1 MGDASDPASPIDDL
15 LESLRAAL
23 AARRR
28 DGAAR
33 IERVEAALGS
43 YRRAIESQIAT
54 EFAAEHRLKAPTK
67 IGVSVAR
74 AAADLRDAVLQLP
87 EVAQLLAAPSVLDL
101 SAITDSEMT
110 GPMTQKAPASA
121 KSTVPAMRAAPA
133 VTVTEAPSGWPRLRA
148 ALASQKLVVI
158 GALSR
163 DRSESAPDGIGEH
176 IEWIDTERDGVHAL
190 GNLPQRIRQ
199 GRVAGV
205 IILDR
210 AVKHKHSEPAAAAA
224 RDAHVP
230 VAFAG
235 QGGRASLER
244 ELTQIETILQQP

>member
-1 MGDASDPASPIDDL
+1 MSSSDPASPIDDV

-28 DGAAR
+28 DGTAG
-33 IERVEAALGS
+33 IGRVEAALGS
-43 YRRAIESQIAT
+43 YRRAVEQQIAS

-67 IGVSVAR
+67 SGVSVAR
-74 AAADLRDAVLQLP
+74 AAEELRDAVLQLP
-87 EVAQLLAAPSVLDL
+87 EIAQPSKSGSLD
-101 SAITDSEMT
+101 SPPVTDSE
-110 GPMTQKAPASA
+110 ASA
-121 KSTVPAMRAAPA
+121 ATSPRAPLVGKAKG
-133 VTVTEAPSGWPRLRA
+133 APSESSPLASAWPHLRA
-148 ALASQKLVVI
+148 VLVSQKLVVI

-163 DRSESAPDGIGEH
+163 DRSESAPGGIAEH

-210 AVKHKHSEPAAAAA
+210 AVKHKHSEPAVAAA

-244 ELTQIETILQQP
+244 ALTQIESMLGA

>member
-1 MGDASDPASPIDDL
+1 MSEPASPIDEL

-43 YRRAIESQIAT
+43 YRRAVEQQIAI
-54 EFAAEHRLKAPTK
+54 EFAAEHRLKAPPK
-67 IGVSVAR
+67 VGIGVAR
-74 AAADLRDAVLQLP
+74 AAEELRDAVLELP
-87 EVAQLLAAPSVLDL
+87 ELARLLTHPDGEFEGPERG
-101 SAITDSEMT
+101 TN
-110 GPMTQKAPASA
+110 GPMTLRAPVSAKPGSPLAAEAPAGA
-121 KSTVPAMRAAPA
+121 
-133 VTVTEAPSGWPRLRA
+133 WPRLRL
-148 ALASQKLVVI
+148 ALTTQKLVVI

-163 DRSESAPDGIGEH
+163 DRSESAPEGIAEH

-199 GRVAGV
+199 GRVAAV

-210 AVKHKHSEPAAAAA
+210 AVKHKHSEPALAAA
-224 RDAHVP
+224 RDAKVP
-230 VAFAG
+230 TAFAG

-244 ELTQIETILQQP
+244 ALTQLEGMLGA

>member
-1 MGDASDPASPIDDL
+1 MGDMSDPASPIDDL
-15 LESLRAAL
+15 LDSLRAAL

-28 DGAAR
+28 EGAAR

-43 YRRAIESQIAT
+43 YRRAIEQQIAG
-54 EFAAEHRLKAPTK
+54 EFAAEHRLKVPAKTG
-67 IGVSVAR
+67 ISVAR
-74 AAADLRDAVLQLP
+74 AAEELRDAVLQLP
-87 EVAQLLAAPSVLDL
+87 EVARLLSATSALDQPSTVVAPETSGAMTLKPPPASKGKAAPSERPTL
-101 SAITDSEMT
+101 
-110 GPMTQKAPASA
+110 P
-121 KSTVPAMRAAPA
+121 
-133 VTVTEAPSGWPRLRA
+133 PSWSRLRS

-163 DRSESAPDGIGEH
+163 DRSESAPDGIAEH

-210 AVKHKHSEPAAAAA
+210 AVKHKHSEPAVAAA

-230 VAFAG
+230 IAFAG

-244 ELTQIETILQQP
+244 ALTQIESMLSA

>member
-1 MGDASDPASPIDDL
+1 MSDPTSPIDEL

-43 YRRAIESQIAT
+43 YRRAVELQIAI
-54 EFAAEHRLKAPTK
+54 EFAAEHRLKAPQRV
-67 IGVSVAR
+67 GGSVAR
-74 AAADLRDAVLQLP
+74 AAEELRDAVLELP
-87 EVAQLLAAPSVLDL
+87 ELARLLSDAVTTLDVSSAVGEAKISAPMTSKAPLASRGRANDSESATPAPS
-101 SAITDSEMT
+101 
-110 GPMTQKAPASA
+110 
-121 KSTVPAMRAAPA
+121 
-133 VTVTEAPSGWPRLRA
+133 WPRLRSV
-148 ALASQKLVVI
+148 LVSQKLVVI

-163 DRSESAPDGIGEH
+163 DRSESAPAGIAEH

-199 GRVAGV
+199 GRVAAV

-210 AVKHKHSEPAAAAA
+210 AVKHKHSEPALTAA
-224 RDAHVP
+224 RDAKVP
-230 VAFAG
+230 TAFAG
-235 QGGRASLER
+235 QGGRLSLER
-244 ELTQIETILQQP
+244 ALTQIETMLGAQPQP

>member
-1 MGDASDPASPIDDL
+1 MSDSPIDEL
-15 LESLRAAL
+15 LDSLRAAL

-33 IERVEAALGS
+33 VERVEAALNS
-43 YRRAIESQIAT
+43 YRRALEQQIAT
-54 EFAAEHRLKAPTK
+54 EFAAEHRLKAPLK
-67 IGVSVAR
+67 VGVSLAR
-74 AAADLRDAVLQLP
+74 AAEELRDAVAALP
-87 EVAQLLAAPSVLDL
+87 EVTTPGERS
-101 SAITDSEMT
+101 
-110 GPMTQKAPASA
+110 ASA
-121 KSTVPAMRAAPA
+121 DSHPPPPRSAKAAAPA
-133 VTVTEAPSGWPRLRA
+133 PPAMEAATWPRLRA

-163 DRSESAPDGIGEH
+163 DRSESAPEGFGDQ

-199 GRVAGV
+199 GRVCAV

-210 AVKHKHSEPAAAAA
+210 AIKHKHSEPALSAA
-224 RDAHVP
+224 RDARVP
-230 VAFAG
+230 TAFGG

-244 ELTQIETILQQP
+244 ALTQLEGMLAER

>member
-1 MGDASDPASPIDDL
+1 MGDASEPASPIDDL

-28 DGAAR
+28 DGATR
-33 IERVEAALGS
+33 IARVESALGS
-43 YRRAIESQIAT
+43 YRRAVEQQIAV
-54 EFAAEHRLKAPTK
+54 EFAAEHRLKAPAKTG
-67 IGVSVAR
+67 ISVAR
-74 AAADLRDAVLQLP
+74 AAQELKDAVLALP
-87 EVAQLLAAPSVLDL
+87 EVAELLAPSSGVLDL
-101 SAITDSEMT
+101 SSAVTDTESS
-110 GPMTQKAPASA
+110 GPMTLKAPPAS
-121 KSTVPAMRAAPA
+121 KGKAAPSE
-133 VTVTEAPSGWPRLRA
+133 TPTLAPRWPRLRSL
-148 ALASQKLVVI
+148 LASQKLVVI

-163 DRSESAPDGIGEH
+163 DRSESAPEGIGEH

-199 GRVAGV
+199 GRVCGV

-210 AVKHKHSEPAAAAA
+210 AVKHKHSEPAVAAA

-230 VAFAG
+230 TAFAG

-244 ELTQIETILQQP
+244 ALTQIETMLSG

>member
-1 MGDASDPASPIDDL
+1 MGDASGSGSPIDDL

-28 DGAAR
+28 DGTAG

-43 YRRAIESQIAT
+43 YRRALEQQIAT
-54 EFAAEHRLKAPTK
+54 EFAAEHRLKAPPK
-67 IGVSVAR
+67 VGVSVAR
-74 AAADLRDAVLQLP
+74 AAEELRDSLQGLP
-87 EVAQLLAAPSVLDL
+87 ELAQLS
-101 SAITDSEMT
+101 SDSPGGLET
-110 GPMTQKAPASA
+110 SGTATIGSTALKAPPAGKA
-121 KSTVPAMRAAPA
+121 KGVPSDSPTPAP
-133 VTVTEAPSGWPRLRA
+133 GWPRLRSV
-148 ALASQKLVVI
+148 LTSQKLVVI

-163 DRSESAPDGIGEH
+163 DRSESAPEGIAEH

-210 AVKHKHSEPAAAAA
+210 AVKHKHSEPALAAA
-224 RDAHVP
+224 RDAKVP
-230 VAFAG
+230 TAFAG

-244 ELTQIETILQQP
+244 ALTQIESMLGA

>member
-1 MGDASDPASPIDDL
+1 MSDSASPIDDL

-33 IERVEAALGS
+33 IDRVEAALGS
-43 YRRAIESQIAT
+43 YRRAVEQQIAS
-54 EFAAEHRLKAPTK
+54 EFAAEHRLKAPAK
-67 IGVSVAR
+67 VGVSVAR
-74 AAADLRDAVLQLP
+74 AAEELRDAVLALP
-87 EVAQLLAAPSVLDL
+87 DVARLL
-101 SAITDSEMT
+101 SAAAGVLEVSVDAVETSGPMTLKAPPASRGRSSSSEMT
-110 GPMTQKAPASA
+110 TL
-121 KSTVPAMRAAPA
+121 
-133 VTVTEAPSGWPRLRA
+133 APSWPRLRSV
-148 ALASQKLVVI
+148 LGSQKLVVI

-163 DRSESAPDGIGEH
+163 DRSESAPEGIAEH

-210 AVKHKHSEPAAAAA
+210 AVKHKHSEPALAAA

-230 VAFAG
+230 TAFAG

-244 ELTQIETILQQP
+244 ALTQIETMLGG

>member
-1 MGDASDPASPIDDL
+1 MSDPASPIDDL

-28 DGAAR
+28 DGAVR
-33 IERVEAALGS
+33 IDRVEAALAS
-43 YRRAIESQIAT
+43 YRHAIEQQIAS
-54 EFAAEHRLKAPTK
+54 EFAAEHRLKPPPK
-67 IGVSVAR
+67 VGVSVAR
-74 AAADLRDAVLQLP
+74 AAEELRDAVLALP
-87 EVAQLLAAPSVLDL
+87 ELGRLFSPAPAAP
-101 SAITDSEMT
+101 
-110 GPMTQKAPASA
+110 
-121 KSTVPAMRAAPA
+121 
-133 VTVTEAPSGWPRLRA
+133 EAPSSRPPSVAEAPSDFPHLRA

-163 DRSESAPDGIGEH
+163 DRSESAPEGFGEH

-205 IILDR
+205 VILDR
-210 AVKHKHSEPAAAAA
+210 AVKHKHSEPALAAA
-224 RDAHVP
+224 RDAKVP
-230 VAFAG
+230 TAFAG

-244 ELTQIETILQQP
+244 ALTQLEGMLAER

>member
-1 MGDASDPASPIDDL
+1 MSDSASPIDDL

-28 DGAAR
+28 DGAVR
-33 IERVEAALGS
+33 IGRVEAALGS
-43 YRRAIESQIAT
+43 YRRAIEQQIAS
-54 EFAAEHRLKAPTK
+54 EFAAEHRLKAPAK
-67 IGVSVAR
+67 IGVSVTR
-74 AAADLRDAVLQLP
+74 AAEELRDAVLQLP
-87 EVAQLLAAPSVLDL
+87 EVAQLSTSANGSLD
-101 SAITDSEMT
+101 SNRITDSDAVAPT
-110 GPMTQKAPASA
+110 TLKALPAGKGKAAPTESPASA
-121 KSTVPAMRAAPA
+121 T
-133 VTVTEAPSGWPRLRA
+133 GWPRLRA
-148 ALASQKLVVI
+148 VLVSQKLVVI

-163 DRSESAPDGIGEH
+163 DRSESAPEGIGEH

-210 AVKHKHSEPAAAAA
+210 AVKHKHSEPAVAAA

-244 ELTQIETILQQP
+244 ALTQIESMLGA

>member
-1 MGDASDPASPIDDL
+1 MSSSDPASPIDDL

-43 YRRAIESQIAT
+43 YRRAIEGQIAT
-54 EFAAEHRLKAPTK
+54 EFAAEHRLKAPIKT
-67 IGVSVAR
+67 GVSVSR
-74 AAADLRDAVLQLP
+74 AAEELRDAVLQLP
-87 EVAQLLAAPSVLDL
+87 EVAQLLAPANGALDSTAVTNPEASSPMTLKAPPTSRKAAAAPSESPTL
-101 SAITDSEMT
+101 
-110 GPMTQKAPASA
+110 
-121 KSTVPAMRAAPA
+121 
-133 VTVTEAPSGWPRLRA
+133 APSWLRLRA
-148 ALASQKLVVI
+148 VLVSQKLVVI

-163 DRSESAPDGIGEH
+163 DRSESAPDGIAEH

-210 AVKHKHSEPAAAAA
+210 AVKHKHSEPAVAAA
-224 RDAHVP
+224 RDAQVP

-244 ELTQIETILQQP
+244 ALTQIESMLGA